1 MEKSFV
7 VELIQ
12 NVAFL
17 LVFTFFYGKQWIESI
32 QSERILP
39 KVLIGVTVGV
49 IGMFFIY
56 NRWMLQPGHS
66 LDLRTVLLSILGQFL
81 LLLPCCLWLFT
92 V

>member
-17 LVFTFFYGKQWIESI
+17 LVFTFFYGKRWIENI
-32 QSERILP
+32 RSERILP
-39 KVLIGVTVGV
+39 KVLIGVVVGV
-49 IGMFFIY
+49 IGMFFMY
-56 NRWMLQPGHS
+56 NRWMYQPGHS